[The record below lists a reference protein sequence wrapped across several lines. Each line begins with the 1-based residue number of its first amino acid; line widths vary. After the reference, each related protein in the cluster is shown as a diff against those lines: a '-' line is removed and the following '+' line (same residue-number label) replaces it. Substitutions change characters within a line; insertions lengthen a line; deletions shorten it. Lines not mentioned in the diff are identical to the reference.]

1 LRAERVLAAALR
13 RTDVAAL
20 RVVRTAAFTLR
31 LAAARRFFGTFGKSR
46 RAPRTALRAAPVATK
61 AAPAAILVAAVA
73 ALPAASLI
81 VSPAV
86 EMMLFL
92 AIAELPWNVCR
103 TASK

>member
-1 LRAERVLAAALR
+1 
-13 RTDVAAL
+13 
-20 RVVRTAAFTLR
+20 
-31 LAAARRFFGTFGKSR
+31 
-46 RAPRTALRAAPVATK
+46 LRAAPVATK